1 LEVRERIKAKE
12 EAKEEQR
19 ARRRKE
25 ALRGHVVTGVLTFT
39 LLSLFLG
46 FPESLQPLSL
56 LTLLVFSV
64 LLGGP
69 LGLVIG
75 LAGGGVI
82 KGALISSAFFTVLR
96 LILQIRVSLLGNGE
110 TSLMTAVLGGLF
122 LGALPGAVIGLHISM
137 RND

>member
-96 LILQIRVSLLGNGE
+96 LMSLLGNGE